1 MSWRKWVDE
10 QAPAEGVPIDPR
22 VEYVLRGKAE
32 MYDSPKAT
40 RSTQRARQFK
50 SSDVRASARPRSSLP
65 SATTQHRAF
74 QSLEDLEQPA
84 SETPPTVRI
93 RAKSYRS
100 PDGKAEQGI
109 AEDYDCQKG
118 GCEHRLI

>member
-1 MSWRKWVDE
+1 
-10 QAPAEGVPIDPR
+10 
-22 VEYVLRGKAE
+22 

-40 RSTQRARQFK
+40 RSRQRARQFK
-50 SSDVRASARPRSSLP
+50 SSDVLSFRLSRPSRPR
-65 SATTQHRAF
+65 ATTHHRAF

-84 SETPPTVRI
+84 SETPRTVRI
-93 RAKSYRS
+93 RAKSHRS
-100 PDGKAEQGI
+100 PDARAEQGI

>member
-1 MSWRKWVDE
+1 VL
-10 QAPAEGVPIDPR
+10 IDPR

-40 RSTQRARQFK
+40 RSAHNGLDNSNRQT
-50 SSDVRASARPRSSLP
+50 SEASARPRSSRP
-65 SATTQHRAF
+65 RATTHHRGF
-74 QSLEDLEQPA
+74 QSFEDLEQPA
-84 SETPPTVRI
+84 SETPRTVRI

-100 PDGKAEQGI
+100 PDARAEQGI